1 MYNSCSGLFFEL
13 NTIEASLVAY
23 VKIFHM
29 LKNAPIFPLRL
40 HKQLH
45 IFKLATEQL
54 TPAITIDWD
63 S

>member
-1 MYNSCSGLFFEL
+1 MYNSCSGLFL
-13 NTIEASLVAY
+13 NLIQSRQVLY

-40 HKQLH
+40 HKQLR
-45 IFKLATEQL
+45 IFKPATEKL
-54 TPAITIDWD
+54 TLAIIIDWD